1 MRSSSSSS
9 SSDRDRKRK
18 SSSSSSSS
26 PSSLPSLPLTPQEEA
41 EAAKRF
47 TAQLNTDAWN
57 EKIMKGKANGA
68 NLPLAPLEEEG
79 GKEGGKEGGARA
91 SRWRE
96 EKRGGRG
103 SRL

>member
-1 MRSSSSSS
+1 MRSSSSSSS

-18 SSSSSSSS
+18 DSSSS
-26 PSSLPSLPLTPQEEA
+26 PSSLPPLPLTPQEEA

-47 TAQLNTDAWN
+47 SAQLNVDDWN

-79 GKEGGKEGGARA
+79 GKEGGREGGRS
-91 SRWRE
+91 SRWRK
-96 EKRGGRG
+96 EKRGGR
-103 SRL
+103 RE